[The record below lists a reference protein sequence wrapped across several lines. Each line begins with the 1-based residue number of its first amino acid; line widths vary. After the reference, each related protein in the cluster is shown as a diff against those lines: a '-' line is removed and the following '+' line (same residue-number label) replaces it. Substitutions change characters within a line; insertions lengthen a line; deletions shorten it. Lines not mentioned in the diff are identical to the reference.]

1 MEQSIDF
8 VKKRTL
14 EIYDSMPQDKELRK
28 NCLSERDEIID
39 LNYKFFGYVASN
51 TYINNT
57 SVTYEDKLQSCLCHF
72 CECFWWYKW
81 KGDDTHKGY
90 RQDLSFTVF
99 FKPRLGEMIE
109 RELNEVK
116 YSIRRSLCMEV
127 GAQLGKH
134 WGKVNYDDLKLVDLP
149 VDKMNSLKAIFGSLY
164 IEDIDKYDTYIDD
177 TSYQDIFDIDMN
189 EDFDISIDTDKNSDG
204 EIVNI
209 NYDGIENLLIHDM
222 ILLQSK
228 LDDDE
233 LYKMSQMYDIDV
245 NILKKFRPIA
255 EKHLLKILKEKLDL
269 LEGFND

>member
-1 MEQSIDF
+1 MDPSIDF
-8 VKKRTL
+8 IKQRTL
-14 EIYDSMPQDKELRK
+14 EIYDSMPQDKEARK
-28 NCLSERDEIID
+28 NCLAERDEIID

-57 SVTYEDKLQSCLCHF
+57 SVTYEDKFQSCLLHF

-99 FKPRLGEMIE
+99 FKPRLSEMIE

-134 WGKVNYDDLKLVDLP
+134 WGKVNYDDLSLVDLP

-164 IEDIDKYDTYIDD
+164 IEDIDKYDIYIND
-177 TSYQDIFDIDMN
+177 TSYQDIFDVDMN
-189 EDFDISIDTDKNSDG
+189 ENFNVDIETDSDG
-204 EIVNI
+204 NI
-209 NYDGIENLLIHDM
+209 LSSSYEGIEDLLIHDM
-222 ILLQSK
+222 VMLQSK
-228 LDDDE
+228 LDDAE
-233 LYKMSQMYDIDV
+233 LNKMSEMYNIDI
-245 NILKKFRPIA
+245 NILKQLLPNA
-255 EKHLLKILKEKLDL
+255 EKRLVTILEQKLDL